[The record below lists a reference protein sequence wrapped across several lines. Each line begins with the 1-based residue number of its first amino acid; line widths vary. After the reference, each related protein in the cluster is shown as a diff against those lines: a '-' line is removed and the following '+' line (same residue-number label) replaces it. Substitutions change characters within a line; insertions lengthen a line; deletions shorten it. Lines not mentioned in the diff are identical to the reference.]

1 MGSYEAALKSVERK
15 TGKPR
20 TKVPASKGKVAAKSI
35 GPAKNVRV
43 KAMPKGRVDRL
54 TTSWPDSNGKDVP
67 VKAAVSWDGKQWT
80 VRGRFTMKPKT
91 GELVPALG
99 LVPRSG
105 KGKGK
110 HVASADVTLAR

>member
-1 MGSYEAALKSVERK
+1 MASYEAALKSVERK

-20 TKVPASKGKVAAKSI
+20 VKVPTSKGKVAAKSI

-43 KAMPKGRVDRL
+43 KAKPKGRVDRL
-54 TTSWPDSNGKDVP
+54 TSSWPDSTGKEVP
-67 VKAAVSWDGKQWT
+67 VKATVSWDGKQWT

-99 LVPRSG
+99 LAPKSG

-110 HVASADVTLAR
+110 HVAAKDVTLAR